1 MKEKH
6 EKNTVEAARIP
17 PALVA
22 EAKAGDQ
29 AAFTELYQRTSAMIY
44 RTIRSMIGDEELVW
58 DVQQD
63 AYLRA
68 WRSLDTLEAPEAFLP
83 WLRRIAVN
91 TAVNAL
97 NKRVPMSF
105 SDLAE
110 DEDAQTPEL
119 PDLNP
124 DAQPE
129 LVLDRKETS
138 RLVRELLKEL
148 PPEQQAVVGM
158 HYYEDMPIKD
168 IAALLHV
175 SAGTVKTQ
183 LSRGRKRIE
192 AGVRA
197 LEQQGVKLYGLSPLP
212 FLLALLGRLEP
223 AVGAEKAALTAVLAE
238 APAAGSAAG
247 ASAGGT
253 AAAAAGGT
261 TATVTA
267 MTAGQA
273 FLHGLGAK
281 LLAGALAVA
290 VLAAGGKLAY
300 DALKKGD
307 HPPVGPERPTITETA
322 EPGNTEA
329 PSELS
334 ETEPP
339 APVLRDPNACGE
351 ALTWTFDAD
360 TGTLRIA
367 GSGGMYDYDDNIVIG
382 SSTYS
387 FSDDYPV
394 DDKEPDTYE
403 YLYVNTPW
411 QRFKNEIRAVELPD
425 GLSSVGAHAFSECSG
440 LESIR
445 IPDSVSSIGEHA
457 FYGCSQLSSVQ
468 IPESVVS
475 IGEKAFCGCSSLR
488 SLEIPASVAS
498 IGTAAFGDCTGLD
511 AFSVHPENACFE
523 VDAEGVLYSRDHSVL
538 IAFPAGK
545 SGAYEIH
552 AGVTAIGG
560 GAFSGC
566 ELPSVT
572 IPAGVTTI
580 GDAAFFGCH
589 FLNAVDLPAGL
600 TAIGESAFEHCALTD
615 LTLPASLTS
624 IGEKA
629 FSNCHALTE
638 LTIPG
643 GVSVIEASS
652 FEWCSSLTSVTISEG
667 VTEIGDRAFL
677 YCSALTELTIPGSL
691 RAIGESAYSA
701 CDSLTALTI
710 PEGVV
715 SIGESAFSECAALRS
730 LSLPDSLTELG
741 KGAFAYCSELRSVAL
756 PAGLTSLGTSAFAE
770 CSALEAFSVHPD
782 NPVYASDENGVLY
795 DRDEKALIAC
805 PCSFKGNLEIPDG
818 VTSIGY
824 AAFAGCEG
832 LRAVTIPESVS
843 AIDVFAFSGCTGLS
857 SVALPEGMTTVE
869 SYVFYGCT
877 GLRSVTFP
885 ESLTTINAC
894 AFLNCSGLTRVSIP
908 ENLSFI
914 GEGAFGSCTALE
926 GFSVQAGNSVYS
938 VDENGVLYSRDRAT
952 LFICPAGKTGLFEIP
967 THVTTVKSW
976 SFYGCSGLSAVTIP
990 ESVTYIGACAFS
1002 GCSGLT
1008 ELTVPGSVRSI
1019 GNGAFSSCVSLNAVT
1034 ISEGVTAIGY
1044 EAFDSCYALS
1054 VITIPESVTSIQEGA
1069 ISSFGE
1075 KTIFGVPGSEAER
1088 YAEEHM
1094 IPFETAP

>member
-1 MKEKH
+1 M
-6 EKNTVEAARIP
+6 KNTQTGESIKAGISP
-17 PALVA
+17 ELVA
-22 EAKAGDQ
+22 RARTGDQ
-29 AAFTELYQRTSAMIY
+29 AAFVELYRQTSAELY
-44 RTIRSMIGDEELVW
+44 RSVRAMVRDEDLAW
-58 DVQQD
+58 DILQD
-63 AYLRA
+63 SYLRA
-68 WRSLDTLEAPEAFLP
+68 FRGLDKLQTNEAFLP

-91 TAVNAL
+91 VTATKMARRQPL
-97 NKRVPMSF
+97 SF
-105 SDLAE
+105 SELAGGDEE
-110 DEDAQTPEL
+110 DREAEI
-119 PDLNP
+119 PDLRI
-124 DAQPE
+124 DSQPE
-129 LVLDRKETS
+129 LALDRKES
-138 RLVRELLKEL
+138 ARLVREILSSL
-148 PPEQQAVVGM
+148 PEAQQMIVGM
-158 HYYEDMPIKD
+158 YYYEDMPIRE
-168 IAALLHV
+168 IAETLHV
-175 SAGTVKTQ
+175 APGTVKAQ
-183 LSRGRKRIE
+183 LYKGRKKIE
-192 AGVRA
+192 ALVRG
-197 LEQQGVKLYGLSPLP
+197 LEQQGVKLYGLGPLP
-212 FLLALLGRLEP
+212 FLVALLRNLAP
-223 AVGAEKAALTAVLAE
+223 AQEAEQKALTAVLSKA
-238 APAAGSAAG
+238 ASNAAAGG
-247 ASAGGT
+247 
-253 AAAAAGGT
+253 AAAAGE
-261 TATVTA
+261 AAVNVSA
-267 MTAGQA
+267 LTAGQA
-273 FLHGLGAK
+273 FLHSLGAK
-281 LLAGALAVA
+281 LLAVG
-290 VLAAGGKLAY
+290 LAATLLVGGKLGY
-300 DALKKGD
+300 DALKKRELPHIGD
-307 HPPVGPERPTITETA
+307 EQPTITETA
-322 EPGNTEA
+322 ELGNTEA
-329 PSELS
+329 PTAPS

-351 ALTWTFDAD
+351 DLTWSFDAD
-360 TGTLRIA
+360 TGTLHIA
-367 GSGGMYDYDDNIVIG
+367 GSGEMYAYNDNIVNG
-382 SSTYS
+382 SVSYS
-387 FSDDYPV
+387 FSDDYPAY
-394 DDKEPDTYE
+394 DGEPSSYE

-425 GLSSVGAHAFSECSG
+425 GLTTIGAHAFSECSG

-445 IPDSVSSIGEHA
+445 IPDTVSSIGEHA

-498 IGTAAFGDCTGLD
+498 IGTAAFGDCTELE
-511 AFSVHPENACFE
+511 AFSVHPENARFE
-523 VDAEGVLYSRDHSVL
+523 ADAEGVLYSRDHSVL
-538 IAFPAGK
+538 IAFPCGK
-545 SGAYEIH
+545 SGAYEIP

-566 ELPSVT
+566 KLPSVT

-580 GDAAFFGCH
+580 GDAAFYGCY

-600 TAIGESAFEHCALTD
+600 TAIGESAFDHCALTD

-629 FSNCHALTE
+629 FSHCHALTE

-652 FEWCSSLTSVTISEG
+652 FEWCGSLTSVTISEG
-667 VTEIGDRAFL
+667 VTEIGDRAFF
-677 YCSALTELTIPGSL
+677 YCSALTELTIPGTVRS
-691 RAIGESAYSA
+691 IGESAFGP

-756 PAGLTSLGTSAFAE
+756 PAGLTSLGTSAFAK

-795 DRDEKALIAC
+795 SRDEKALIAC

-832 LRAVTIPESVS
+832 LRAVTIPKSVS

-869 SYVFYGCT
+869 SYVFSGCT

-914 GEGAFGSCTALE
+914 GEGAFGACTALE

-1008 ELTVPGSVRSI
+1008 ELTVPGSVSSI
-1019 GNGAFSSCVSLNAVT
+1019 GNGAFSNCASLNAVT

-1054 VITIPESVTSIQEGA
+1054 VITIPESVTSIAQGA
-1069 ISSFGE
+1069 IDSFTE
-1075 KTIFGVPGSEAER
+1075 TRIYGVPGSEAER
-1088 YAEEHM
+1088 YAEEND
-1094 IPFETAP
+1094 IPFVVIEP

>member
-1 MKEKH
+1 MNERTEK
-6 EKNTVEAARIP
+6 KGAKAIIP

-22 EAKAGDQ
+22 EARGGDQ
-29 AAFTELYQRTSAMIY
+29 AAFAELYERTNAALY
-44 RTIRSMIGDEELVW
+44 RSIRSMVRDEDLAW
-58 DVQQD
+58 DILQD
-63 AYLRA
+63 SYLRA
-68 WRSLDTLEAPEAFLP
+68 YQGLDKLEADGAFLP

-91 TAVNAL
+91 ETARQMA
-97 NKRVPMSF
+97 KRLPMSF
-105 SDLAE
+105 SELGGE
-110 DEDAQTPEL
+110 DGEDWEPEI
-119 PDLNP
+119 PDLNL
-124 DAQPE
+124 DSQPE
-129 LVLDRKETS
+129 PALDRKETA
-138 RLVRELLKEL
+138 RLVREILAEL
-148 PPEQQAVVGM
+148 PEGQQMILGM
-158 HYYEDMPIKD
+158 RYYEDMSVKEI
-168 IAALLHV
+168 
-175 SAGTVKTQ
+175 AGTLHIAPGSVRAQ
-183 LSRGRKRIE
+183 LFQGRKKVE
-192 AGVRA
+192 ARVRA
-197 LEQQGVKLYGLSPLP
+197 LEKQGVKLYGLGPIP
-212 FLLALLGRLEP
+212 FLVALLRNLAP
-223 AVGAEKAALTAVLAE
+223 AEAAEQKALAAVLSKAAGGA
-238 APAAGSAAG
+238 AAG
-247 ASAGGT
+247 A
-253 AAAAAGGT
+253 AAGAGE
-261 TATVTA
+261 AAVNMTV

-273 FLHGLGAK
+273 FLHSLGAK
-281 LLAGALAVA
+281 LLAVG
-290 VLAAGGKLAY
+290 LAATLLVGGKLGY
-300 DALKKGD
+300 DALKKRELPHIGD
-307 HPPVGPERPTITETA
+307 EQPTITETA
-322 EPGNTEA
+322 ELGNTEA
-329 PSELS
+329 PTAPS

-351 ALTWTFDAD
+351 DLTWSFDAD

-382 SSTYS
+382 SSAYS
-387 FSDDYPV
+387 FSDDYPA
-394 DDKEPDTYE
+394 DDEEPDSYE

-411 QRFKNEIRAVELPD
+411 QNLKYKIRAVELPD
-425 GLSSVGAHAFSECSG
+425 GLTTVGAHAFSECSG

-445 IPDSVSSIGEHA
+445 IPDTVSSIGEHA

-498 IGTAAFGDCTGLD
+498 IGTAAFGDCTELE
-511 AFSVHPENACFE
+511 AFSVHPENARFE
-523 VDAEGVLYSRDHSVL
+523 ADAEGVLYSRDHSVL
-538 IAFPAGK
+538 IAFPCGK
-545 SGAYEIH
+545 SGAYEIP

-566 ELPSVT
+566 KLPSVT

-580 GDAAFFGCH
+580 GDAAFYGCY

-600 TAIGESAFEHCALTD
+600 TAIGESAFDHCALMTD

-652 FEWCSSLTSVTISEG
+652 FEWCSSLSSVTISEG
-667 VTEIGDRAFL
+667 VTEIGERAFL

-691 RAIGESAYSA
+691 RAIGESAFSA
-701 CDSLTALTI
+701 CDSLTALEI

-832 LRAVTIPESVS
+832 LRAVTIPKSVS
-843 AIDVFAFSGCTGLS
+843 AIDAFAFSGCTGLS

-894 AFLNCSGLTRVSIP
+894 AFLNCSALTRVSIP

-914 GEGAFGSCTALE
+914 GEGAFGACTALE

-952 LFICPAGKTGLFEIP
+952 LFICPGGKTGLFEIP
-967 THVTTVKSW
+967 TQVTTVKSW
-976 SFYGCSGLSAVTIP
+976 AFYGCSGLSAVTIP
-990 ESVTYIGACAFS
+990 ESVTYIGARAFY

-1008 ELTVPGSVRSI
+1008 ELTVPGSVSSI
-1019 GNGAFSSCVSLNAVT
+1019 GNGAFSSCASLNSVT

-1054 VITIPESVTSIQEGA
+1054 AITIPESVTSIEQGA

-1075 KTIFGVPGSEAER
+1075 KTIYGVPGSEAER
-1088 YAEEHM
+1088 YAEEND
-1094 IPFETAP
+1094 IPFVVIEP

>member
-1 MKEKH
+1 MNERTEK
-6 EKNTVEAARIP
+6 KGSKAIIP
-17 PALVA
+17 PALAA
-22 EAKAGDQ
+22 EARGGDQ
-29 AAFTELYQRTSAMIY
+29 AAFAELYERTNAALY
-44 RTIRSMIGDEELVW
+44 RSIRSMVRDEDLAW
-58 DVQQD
+58 DILQD
-63 AYLRA
+63 SYLRA
-68 WRSLDTLEAPEAFLP
+68 YQGLDKLETDGAFLP

-91 TAVNAL
+91 ETARQMAKRLPVN
-97 NKRVPMSF
+97 F
-105 SDLAE
+105 SELGGE
-110 DEDAQTPEL
+110 DGEDWEPEI
-119 PDLNP
+119 PDLNL
-124 DAQPE
+124 DSQPE
-129 LVLDRKETS
+129 PALDRKETA
-138 RLVRELLKEL
+138 RLVREILAEL
-148 PPEQQAVVGM
+148 PEGQQMILGM
-158 HYYEDMPIKD
+158 RYYEDMSVKEI
-168 IAALLHV
+168 
-175 SAGTVKTQ
+175 AGTLHIAPGSVRAQ
-183 LSRGRKRIE
+183 LFQGRKKVE
-192 AGVRA
+192 ARVRA
-197 LEQQGVKLYGLSPLP
+197 LEKQGVKLYGLGPIP
-212 FLLALLGRLEP
+212 FLVALLRNLAP
-223 AVGAEKAALTAVLAE
+223 AEAAEQRALAAVLSKAAGGA
-238 APAAGSAAG
+238 AAG
-247 ASAGGT
+247 A
-253 AAAAAGGT
+253 AAGAGE
-261 TATVTA
+261 AAVNMTV

-273 FLHGLGAK
+273 FLHSLGAK
-281 LLAGALAVA
+281 LLAVG
-290 VLAAGGKLAY
+290 LAATLLVGGKLGY
-300 DALKKGD
+300 DALKKRELPHIGD
-307 HPPVGPERPTITETA
+307 EQPTITETA
-322 EPGNTEA
+322 ELGNTEA
-329 PSELS
+329 PTAPS
-334 ETEPP
+334 ETESP
-339 APVLRDPNACGE
+339 APLLRDPNACGE
-351 ALTWTFDAD
+351 ALTWSFDAD
-360 TGTLRIA
+360 TGTLHIA
-367 GSGGMYDYDDNIVIG
+367 GSGGMYDYDDNTVIG
-382 SSTYS
+382 SSAYS

-394 DDKEPDTYE
+394 DDEEPDSYE

-411 QRFKNEIRAVELPD
+411 QNLKYKIRAVELPD
-425 GLSSVGAHAFSECSG
+425 GLTTVGAHAFSECSG

-445 IPDSVSSIGEHA
+445 IPDTVSSIGEHA

-498 IGTAAFGDCTGLD
+498 IGTAAFGDCTELE
-511 AFSVHPENACFE
+511 AFSVHPENARFE
-523 VDAEGVLYSRDHSVL
+523 ADAEGVLYSRDHSVL
-538 IAFPAGK
+538 IAFPCGK
-545 SGAYEIH
+545 SGAYEIP

-566 ELPSVT
+566 KLPSVT

-580 GDAAFFGCH
+580 GDAAFYGCY

-600 TAIGESAFEHCALTD
+600 TAIGESAFDHCALTD
-615 LTLPASLTS
+615 LTLPASLSS

-652 FEWCSSLTSVTISEG
+652 FEWCSSLSSVTISEG
-667 VTEIGDRAFL
+667 VTEIGERAFL

-691 RAIGESAYSA
+691 RAIGESAFSA
-701 CDSLTALTI
+701 CDSLTALEI

-843 AIDVFAFSGCTGLS
+843 TIDAFAFSGCTGLS

-885 ESLTTINAC
+885 ESLTAINGR
-894 AFLNCSGLTRVSIP
+894 AFSNCSALTRVSIP

-914 GEGAFGSCTALE
+914 GEGAFGACTALE

-952 LFICPAGKTGLFEIP
+952 LFICPGGKTGLFEIP
-967 THVTTVKSW
+967 TQVTTVKSW
-976 SFYGCSGLSAVTIP
+976 AFYGCSGLSAVTIP

-1008 ELTVPGSVRSI
+1008 ELTVPGSVSSI
-1019 GNGAFSSCVSLNAVT
+1019 GNGAFSSCASLNSVT

-1054 VITIPESVTSIQEGA
+1054 AITIPESVTSIEQGA

-1075 KTIFGVPGSEAER
+1075 KTIYGVPGSEAER
-1088 YAEEHM
+1088 YAEEND
-1094 IPFETAP
+1094 IPFVVIEP